1 MIRTG
6 IIGCGVIAPTH
17 IQSYQRLP
25 DVEVT
30 AVCDLVPEKAKDLA
44 EIFSIEKIYP
54 TCQELL
60 ADPGID
66 AVSICTDHESHTAIA
81 IDALKAGKHV
91 ICEKSLASNKE
102 NLAKMVEEAARHPE
116 LVASG
121 VFQHRFDPSYLY
133 LKELLEENTFGTLLT
148 ADLSVMCLRTE
159 AYYKADSWRGT
170 WAKEGGALLINQA
183 IHFIDMISWV
193 MGGVESISGAWK
205 NLDHKGIIE
214 CEDTATASIIYRNGA
229 LGSLT
234 ASSASPLNWE
244 PVMSFNGTKG
254 SLTLINGKLEKVRLP
269 GNEEKQRRSGK
280 NSGFSMKSLPFPKA
294 ITVPGIPK
302 CSTTLL
308 KRSRRKIPL
317 FCGCLLRQLPML
329 LILSFPS
336 MNPMQRMGRES
347 KFNTDQAIFS
357 T

>member
-44 EIFSIEKIYP
+44 EKFSIEKIYP

-60 ADPGID
+60 EDPGID

-214 CEDTATASIIYRNGA
+214 CEDTAAASIIYRNGA

-269 GNEEKQRRSGK
+269 GNEEKAEEIREKFRLLNEEPPISKSYYGSGHPQML
-280 NSGFSMKSLPFPKA
+280 NNFIEAIKA
-294 ITVPGIPK
+294 KDPA
-302 CSTTLL
+302 
-308 KRSRRKIPL
+308 
-317 FCGCLLRQLPML
+317 LLRVPFASAAHAPY
-329 LILSFPS
+329 IVLSLY
-336 MNPMQRMGRES
+336 ES
-347 KFNTDQAIFS
+347 HAKNGERVKVQY
-357 T
+357 